1 MTPPFSEAHGHGLI
15 VIDALVGSGL
25 TFQPQTLIEWHDG
38 YFTRVEQVSDET
50 MGDEAT
56 RLSGVAVPGL
66 IDAHVHLALDGSP
79 DVVASFGNLPPDQI
93 EKRLVANATGYLAA
107 GITTVRDLGAPAGYL
122 ARMVANGN
130 LAPPRSPRVLP
141 AQAISSPIGHGNF
154 IARHAETFGEYR
166 TVIDSLDPVG
176 HPFLKLF
183 ASGGVITSG
192 SDPAAIQMTAK
203 LLREVTS
210 YAHDKGFKVAS
221 HAHSHA
227 SIVNCVAAGVDT
239 IEHFSYLDDNLASRV
254 ADSSSYLVSTYI
266 ATSRFANSTEREW
279 AEPEA
284 LEKILRHDVIE
295 ATALRVA
302 AKIPEKVIAGSDSGT
317 ILNPHPF
324 AIHETG
330 QLLVSAGFS
339 DHNALVSMTS
349 RSAVAL
355 GIEGGQISPGMPADL
370 VVCETNPAISIS
382 ALRTI
387 NHVLAAGHC
396 ITS

>member
-1 MTPPFSEAHGHGLI
+1 MTQPFSAAHGHGLI

-38 YFTRVEQVSDET
+38 YFTRVEQVSDST
-50 MGDEAT
+50 MLDGVP
-56 RLSGVAVPGL
+56 RLSGVAIPGL
-66 IDAHVHLALDGSP
+66 IDAHVHLALDGTP
-79 DVVASFGNLPPDQI
+79 DVVSSLGTLAPDQI
-93 EKRLVANATGYLAA
+93 EKRLVASATSYLSA

-122 ARMVANGN
+122 ARMVANGV
-130 LAPPRSPRVLP
+130 LTPPHSPRVLA
-141 AQAISSPIGHGNF
+141 AQAISSPTGHGNF
-154 IARHAETFGEYR
+154 IARHAETLGEYR
-166 TVIDSLDPVG
+166 TIIDSLDPIE

-192 SDPAAIQMTAK
+192 SNPEAIQMPAK
-203 LLREVTS
+203 LLRDVTS

-239 IEHFSYLDDNLASRV
+239 IEHFSYLDDNLASLV

-266 ATSRFANSTEREW
+266 ATSRFANSPARAG

-284 LEKILRHDVIE
+284 LEKILRHDAIE
-295 ATALRVA
+295 AAALRVA
-302 AKIPEKVIAGSDSGT
+302 AKISEKVIAGSDSGT

-330 QLLVSAGFS
+330 QLLVAAGFT
-339 DHNALVSMTS
+339 DHNALISMTS
-349 RSAVAL
+349 RSAIAL
-355 GIEGGQISPGMPADL
+355 GIEGGHIGQGMPADL
-370 VVCETNPAISIS
+370 VVCDTNPAISIT
-382 ALRTI
+382 ALSTI
-387 NHVLAAGHC
+387 NHVLVAGHH
-396 ITS
+396 IAS

>member
-38 YFTRVEQVSDET
+38 SFTRVEQVSEAT
-50 MGDEAT
+50 MADGAT

-79 DVVASFGNLPPDQI
+79 DVVASFGTLPPDQI

-107 GITTVRDLGAPAGYL
+107 GITTVRDLGSPAGYL
-122 ARMVANGN
+122 ARMVADGT

-154 IARHAETFGEYR
+154 IARHAETFGQYR
-166 TVIDSLDPVG
+166 TVIDSLDPVE

-192 SDPAAIQMTAK
+192 SDPAAIQMTAE

-221 HAHSHA
+221 HAHSHD

-254 ADSSSYLVSTYI
+254 ADSPSYLVSTYI
-266 ATSRFANSTEREW
+266 ATSRFAKSTVREW

-284 LEKILRHDVIE
+284 LEKILRHDAIE

-302 AKIPEKVIAGSDSGT
+302 AKISKKVIAGSDSGT

-324 AIHETG
+324 AMHETG

-370 VVCETNPAISIS
+370 VVCEANPAISIS

-387 NHVLAAGHC
+387 NYVLVAGHY